1 MSLDEETSQL
11 HRNLLRRRGKLRRVA
26 VVGALLGIAVG
37 VVGAAAAREWDPGPA
52 TPSTNASDATAGTPD
67 QISADR
73 DASGPGLSADAAIAQ
88 VLASLGDSS
97 VISATVMQPPV
108 AGSSNPVG
116 SAPWLDIHI
125 DSDQGD
131 GTKQVWLGQLVQGA
145 VADLMRTTQTTTSE
159 VLDGAQIVDR
169 DGSGHQIVTGLGHG
183 SVLGGQ
189 VFDSPDDAAL
199 RHHARDIA
207 AKFGL
212 KVESVQVLHPL
223 ESALAITFTVP
234 DGRVDWTIGELKQ
247 AIEGSPPR
255 IEGLYLQLD
264 SPSGKPLLRGGGAS
278 RIPGGALW
286 FAVGQDERFGALHG

>member
-145 VADLMRTTQTTTSE
+145 VADLTAPRSSTATAPATRSSPGWDTARFSVARCSTHRMMRRCVITPATSP
-159 VLDGAQIVDR
+159 R
-169 DGSGHQIVTGLGHG
+169 SSGSR
-183 SVLGGQ
+183 S
-189 VFDSPDDAAL
+189 
-199 RHHARDIA
+199 
-207 AKFGL
+207 
-212 KVESVQVLHPL
+212 
-223 ESALAITFTVP
+223 
-234 DGRVDWTIGELKQ
+234 
-247 AIEGSPPR
+247 
-255 IEGLYLQLD
+255 
-264 SPSGKPLLRGGGAS
+264 S
-278 RIPGGALW
+278 RS
-286 FAVGQDERFGALHG
+286 RSSTH